1 MATRKAFTIAG
12 SYLAVAQ
19 GLSMILTETM
29 AALILG
35 VATPFLVLGGSHP
48 YPLAAV
54 DQPATVRI
62 PSPRSTGTK
71 LITISSRTLAL
82 RPCRT
87 MSATPMPT
95 MPSPATGVARVT
107 RARHRR

>member
-1 MATRKAFTIAG
+1 
-12 SYLAVAQ
+12 
-19 GLSMILTETM
+19 
-29 AALILG
+29 
-35 VATPFLVLGGSHP
+35 
-48 YPLAAV
+48 
-54 DQPATVRI
+54 
-62 PSPRSTGTK
+62 
-71 LITISSRTLAL
+71 L